1 MNVAGLPNLTAG
13 LAPGM
18 PALLPDS
25 GLEYE
30 TSADQGSAGAG
41 DFPGEFTDLMV
52 AGPPELIL
60 ISAPLVLRS
69 LTEEIPTFACGTWPK
84 GDSPDLDAIAKEAA
98 EPAERWFFPEAGRD
112 LPVPAVGPGVAAS
125 AHTGEAGSTGPTTAE
140 PEAEMAS
147 QAGIPR
153 KPPQGWRFA
162 EPGRAGSREKAGN
175 EERSLTGTPPAA
187 EASLAARGEA
197 DAAPRSATRLPPPA
211 VGEVPAPVAREA
223 AAAPE
228 PWRPEAENPGAQ
240 VLPGRIAGPAV
251 PGEKTEIA
259 FAAKITQE
267 PLVKAPVRA
276 TLAPAA
282 GGGEKPDSGCPV
294 SETEPARAGVAAS
307 RAPAPPAGGEGIDG
321 NQPESARPAGAS
333 RDEEAGTS
341 RALRTARAGQGEK
354 SPADTAATFGTAPP
368 AGVAARSAHQEQS
381 AARAEL
387 EPAVAVRPQGPAAPA
402 REIHLRLGDLRADG
416 VSLQVVDR
424 KGRIEVAVRTPDRE
438 LAGSLRESLP
448 TLVRRMEGAGFRV
461 EAWAP
466 PEFAARLAG
475 QSPQGRPGGTAEL
488 GDPPGEGRQGGGAA
502 GEQREREDADRR
514 AWFEQTVQAGEERKE
529 SETWAAWR
537 RR

>member
-1 MNVAGLPNLTAG
+1 VNVAGLPNLTAG

-25 GLEYE
+25 GLECE

-41 DFPGEFTDLMV
+41 DFPGEFTELML
-52 AGPPELIL
+52 AGPAELIL

-69 LTEEIPTFACGTWPK
+69 LAEEIPTFAGGARPK
-84 GDSPDLDAIAKEAA
+84 GGWPDPEAIVREAA

-112 LPVPAVGPGVAAS
+112 LPAPAVGPGVGAS
-125 AHTGEAGSTGPTTAE
+125 THTGEASSIGTTTAE

-147 QAGIPR
+147 EAEIPR
-153 KPPQGWRFA
+153 KPPQGWRFV
-162 EPGRAGSREKAGN
+162 EPGRANSREKAGS

-187 EASLAARGEA
+187 EASLGARGEA
-197 DAAPRSATRLPPPA
+197 DAAPRRAFATRLPQPA
-211 VGEVPAPVAREA
+211 VREVPAPVARESVA
-223 AAAPE
+223 AFE
-228 PWRPEAENPGAQ
+228 PWRPE
-240 VLPGRIAGPAV
+240 VRLAV

-267 PLVKAPVRA
+267 PLVKGLVRA
-276 TLAPAA
+276 ALAPAA
-282 GGGEKPDSGCPV
+282 GGGEKPDGGCPV

-341 RALRTARAGQGEK
+341 RAPGTARAGQGEK

-368 AGVAARSAHQEQS
+368 TGVAARSAHQEQS

-387 EPAVAVRPQGPAAPA
+387 ESAVVVRPQAPAAPA

-448 TLVRRMEGAGFRV
+448 TLVRRMEGVGYRV

-475 QSPQGRPGGTAEL
+475 QPPEGRPGGTAEL
-488 GDPPGEGRQGGGAA
+488 GDPPGEGRQGGGAP

-529 SETWAAWR
+529 SETWAAWLR
-537 RR
+537 R